1 MLATFA
7 LSAPAQS
14 LLWLW
19 ILLAVLLL
27 IAIIAILYALYIN
40 GKIKRPLFLLRF
52 VTWIVGLFFGL
63 CLAVS
68 AFGLWFVGLFGKS
81 DKAEDYGFEPENA
94 EETKKED

>member
-1 MLATFA
+1 MAKRRKKSKA
-7 LSAPAQS
+7 KGVAA
-14 LLWLW
+14 
-19 ILLAVLLL
+19 AVVVL
-27 IAIIAILYALYIN
+27 IA
-40 GKIKRPLFLLRF
+40 
-52 VTWIVGLFFGL
+52 VIVGLFFGL